1 MPINNFYK
9 VLVLKVDIFE
19 SQIIDEKHFG
29 TKTEALKF
37 KRRVDNST
45 DFIGV
50 VVQM

>member
-1 MPINNFYK
+1 MPINNYYK
-9 VLVLKVDIFE
+9 VVVLKVDIFE

-29 TKTEALKF
+29 TKAEALKF
-37 KRRVDNST
+37 KSRIDNST